1 MKERATIDRHW
12 TIIRVLCSR
21 DSGATVQELAQTARV
36 SEKTIRRDLAVMRRM
51 GMPMSET
58 VGGHNAKHWKMDAN
72 RVLPAAL
79 RWDEAA
85 ALYVGKQLMQPLAG
99 TLIAESFAEL
109 SRKIELALSDGAKQH
124 LDRIAKSIQVQP
136 GPSTNHEPR
145 KELLDALQLAVE
157 DQRLTWITYQ
167 SQAATEPVTH
177 DVHPYALVFAKNS
190 FYLVAFAPHHKEVR
204 HYKLD
209 RISQV
214 DVQPLK
220 FPKPLDFNLDQHFAG
235 SWSIYRGRPDT
246 KPFPVRVRFNAEV
259 SRYIQEKRWHA
270 SQILTPQRD
279 GSLIAEFQLTAT
291 VEIKAWV
298 LSFGAKAEVLEPE
311 PLREEINRELTESLA
326 RYASNVEAP
335 SDTTAAIKAI
345 RRRRPK

>member
-1 MKERATIDRHW
+1 MKELATIDRHW
-12 TIIRVLCSR
+12 TIIRVLSSR
-21 DSGATVQELAQTARV
+21 DDGATVQELAQAARV
-36 SEKTIRRDLAVMRRM
+36 SEKTIRRDLAVMRRI
-51 GMPMSET
+51 GLPLSET
-58 VGGHNAKHWKMDAN
+58 VGIRNAKHWKMDSN
-72 RVLPAAL
+72 RFLPAAL

-85 ALYVGKQLMQPLAG
+85 ALYMSKQLMQPLAG
-99 TLIAESFAEL
+99 TMIAESFHEL
-109 SRKIELALSDGAKQH
+109 TRKIELALSNKAKLH
-124 LDRIAKSIQVQP
+124 LDRITKSIQVRSD
-136 GPSTNHEPR
+136 PSTDHQPR
-145 KELLDALQLAVE
+145 KHLLDNLQLAVE
-157 DQRLTWITYQ
+157 EQRLTWITYQ

-190 FYLVAFAPHHKEVR
+190 FYLVAFAPHHQEVR

-235 SWSIYRGRPDT
+235 SWSIYRGRPGT
-246 KPFPVRVRFNAEV
+246 KPFPVRVRFTAEV

-291 VEIKAWV
+291 EEIKAWV

-311 PLREEINRELTESLA
+311 SLREEISQELIQALVAYQVHSEST
-326 RYASNVEAP
+326 P
-335 SDTTAAIKAI
+335 TTTSRK
-345 RRRRPK
+345 RRSPK

>member
-12 TIIRVLCSR
+12 TILRVLSSR
-21 DSGATVQELAQTARV
+21 DDGATVQELAQTARV
-36 SEKTIRRDLAVMRRM
+36 SEKTIRRDLAVMRRV
-51 GMPMSET
+51 GLPLSET
-58 VGGHNAKHWKMDAN
+58 VGSHNAKHWKVDAN

-85 ALYVGKQLMQPLAG
+85 ALYMGKQLMQPLAG
-99 TLIAESFAEL
+99 TQIAESFTEL
-109 SRKIELALSDGAKQH
+109 ARKIELALSDGAKQH

-177 DVHPYALVFAKNS
+177 DVHPYALVFSKNS
-190 FYLVAFAPHHKEVR
+190 FYLVAFAPHHAEVR

-209 RISQV
+209 RISNV
-214 DVQPLK
+214 DVQLLK
-220 FPKPLDFNLDQHFAG
+220 FPKPADFNLEQHFAG
-235 SWSIYRGRPDT
+235 SWSIYRGRVE
-246 KPFPVRVRFNAEV
+246 KPFAVRVRFTAEV

-270 SQILTPQRD
+270 SQKLLPQRD
-279 GSLIAEFQLTAT
+279 GTVIAEFQLTAT
-291 VEIKAWV
+291 EEIKAWV
-298 LSFGAKAEVLEPE
+298 LSFGAKAEVLEPAE
-311 PLREEINRELTESLA
+311 LREEITRELSESLA
-326 RYASNVEAP
+326 RYTRPPVASA
-335 SDTTAAIKAI
+335 K
-345 RRRRPK
+345 RRRAK